1 MSLSLEESYAH
12 CERIARAKAKN
23 FYYSF
28 LVLPKPKRL
37 AMCAVYAFMRECDDL
52 SDEAGATQTRLEQ
65 WRRDL
70 GDALQG
76 RTEMHPLWPAFADTV
91 HRYKIPREYLDDMIT
106 GVTSD
111 LSFTQPKDFD
121 ELYLYCYRVASVV
134 GLTVTH
140 IFGFQKPEA
149 LAMAEKCG
157 IAFQL
162 TNILRDVREDAG
174 NQRIYLPADMMR
186 QYQVPHLDSS
196 TPQLEV
202 LLSDLGQ
209 RARAYFTASRPLIQL
224 VDKDSRSSLWA
235 LIEIYDRLL
244 KKIEAAHFRVMHTR
258 HRLSTFEKLTVLTRA
273 LLGP

>member
-1 MSLSLEESYAH
+1 MPLSLEESYAH

-28 LVLPKPKRL
+28 LVLPKQKRL

-65 WRRDL
+65 WRHDL
-70 GDALQG
+70 DDALKG
-76 RTEMHPLWPAFADTV
+76 LTGTHPIWPAFADTV
-91 HRYKIPREYLDDMIT
+91 HRYKISREYLDDMIT

-111 LSFTQPKDFD
+111 LTFTQPANFN

-149 LAMAEKCG
+149 LVMAEKCG

-162 TNILRDVREDAG
+162 TNILRDVREDAQ
-174 NQRIYLPADMMR
+174 NYRIYLPADLMR
-186 QYQVPHLDSS
+186 QYQVPHLNAS
-196 TPQLEV
+196 TPQLEA

-209 RARAYFTASRPLIQL
+209 RARAYFESSRPLILL
-224 VDKDSRSSLWA
+224 VDKDSQSSLWA

-244 KKIEAAHFRVMHTR
+244 KKIEAAHFRVMDTR
-258 HRLSTFEKLTVLTRA
+258 HRLSNVEKLSILAQA
-273 LLGP
+273 LFR

>member
-1 MSLSLEESYAH
+1 MPLSLEESYAH

-70 GDALQG
+70 DEALQG
-76 RTEMHPLWPAFADTV
+76 RTDTHPLWPAFADTV
-91 HRYKIPREYLDDMIT
+91 HRYKIPRAYLDEMIT

-111 LSFTQPKDFD
+111 LTFTQPANFD

-134 GLTVTH
+134 GLTITH
-140 IFGFQKPEA
+140 IFGFQKQEA
-149 LAMAEKCG
+149 LIMAEKCG

-162 TNILRDVREDAG
+162 TNILRDVREDAS
-174 NQRIYLPADMMR
+174 NHRTYLPADMMR
-186 QYQVPHLDSS
+186 QYQVPHLNVSS
-196 TPQLEV
+196 PQLEA
-202 LLSDLGQ
+202 LLADLGQ
-209 RARAYFTASRPLIQL
+209 RARAYFESSRPLIQI
-224 VDKDSRSSLWA
+224 VDKDSQSSLWA

-244 KKIEAAHFRVMHTR
+244 KKIEAAHFRVMHQR
-258 HRLSTFEKLTVLTRA
+258 HRLSTLEKLSILARA
-273 LLGP
+273 ALH